1 MGSPGKHL
9 VNNGGHFARRFCPP
23 LLLLFLAFVPGS
35 VSGDADPVPGNSTR
49 GAQVTREVPFVRGS
63 IVEIRTLHS
72 SRPTQTRD
80 GRAIHSHRITRRPGE
95 GTPIAPSATSLA
107 PTTLPSG
114 EVAGP
119 VASLAPVLSGTFQG
133 LVNPPHG
140 RDVIPPNA
148 MGAAGPY
155 HLVALPVSDFGVFDK
170 ATGALLQSVP
180 LDEFWANLVTDGPA
194 DFPFDTRVLFDQHS
208 GRFVAVALDCTVNP
222 NSWLMIAVSATDNA
236 LGTWNKW
243 AIDADIDGTV
253 QTLNH
258 ADFPGVGIDAHNLY
272 VAANMFQG
280 TTTPGYQYSKVW
292 VIPKAQLLAGQTPN
306 LTWTEFPNPPGSRPT
321 MQPAYIFGSSSAE
334 YILFEDWNMN
344 ASHLLLAT
352 IDNVTGTP
360 VWRPPSAVAVDPY
373 VQSYDLFRDL
383 GKDAP
388 QAGENRGIDTA
399 DTRLWNAILRNGFLW
414 ATHHVGAGGKTE
426 AAWYRIDPA
435 TSSVSAQGRIS
446 DLARWY
452 YFPSIA
458 VNQDDVAAI
467 GFSGSSATEY
477 AGGYYTVIRP
487 PYVAAEPV
495 ALLKSGEDTYFKD
508 FGRGVNRWGDLSA
521 TTVDPTDDV
530 TFWTIQEYAW
540 THEPVSGISRWGIWW
555 GKFRPSD
562 VPAPSGVTATVVNGT
577 KINLTWTDQSTSE
590 EGFRIERRQLP
601 GGDYSVIG
609 NVGPGTTIFTDGAST
624 GFVQGVDYSYRIQAY
639 RVLPDGS
646 ASGSYSGETIP
657 SPPPS
662 FSGGGGGGGCLSVS
676 PPHSDTTDPGTVFS
690 VLLLFLPA
698 AVCAWK
704 RRRRFESSQ

>member
-35 VSGDADPVPGNSTR
+35 VSGDAGPVPGNGTR
-49 GAQVTREVPFVRGS
+49 GAQVTRDVPFVRGS
-63 IVEIRTLHS
+63 IVEIRSLHS
-72 SRPTQTRD
+72 SRPTQTRE

-95 GTPIAPSATSLA
+95 GTPIAPSAPSLA
-107 PTTLPSG
+107 STTLSSG
-114 EVAGP
+114 EVAAP
-119 VASLAPVLSGTFQG
+119 IAPLAPVLSATFQG

-148 MGAAGPY
+148 MGAAGPF

-243 AIDADIDGTV
+243 AIDADMDGTV
-253 QTLNH
+253 QTLNY

-280 TTTPGYQYSKVW
+280 TTPRYQYSKVW
-292 VIPKAQLLAGQTPN
+292 VIPKAQLLAGQTPD
-306 LTWTEFPNPPGSRPT
+306 LTWTEFPNPPGSRST
-321 MQPAYIFGSSSAE
+321 MQPAHIFGSSSAE
-334 YILFEDWNMN
+334 YVVFEDWNPN
-344 ASHLLLAT
+344 ATRLLLAT

-360 VWRPPSAVAVDPY
+360 VWHPPSAVAVDPY
-373 VQSYDLFRDL
+373 VQSFDLFLDL

-388 QAGENRGIDTA
+388 QAGETRGIDTA
-399 DTRLWNAILRNGFLW
+399 DTRLWNAVLRNGFLW

-446 DLARWY
+446 DPTRWY

-458 VNQDDVAAI
+458 VNQDDAAAI
-467 GFSGSSATEY
+467 GFSGSSSAEY
-477 AGGYYTVIRP
+477 AGGYYTILRP
-487 PYVAAEPV
+487 PYIEAEPV
-495 ALLKSGEDTYFKD
+495 ALLKSGEDTYFKA
-508 FGRGVNRWGDLSA
+508 FGGGVNRWGDLSA
-521 TTVDPTDDV
+521 TAVDPTDNI

-540 THEPVSGISRWGIWW
+540 GRDPVRGVSRWALWW

-562 VPAPSGVTATVVNGT
+562 VTAPSGLTATVSPGPQVV
-577 KINLTWTDQSTSE
+577 LTWTDRSGNET
-590 EGFRIERRQLP
+590 GFQIERRRLP
-601 GGDYSVIG
+601 GEDYAAIASVAP
-609 NVGPGTTIFTDGAST
+609 NGTTFTDNTST
-624 GFVQGVDYSYRIQAY
+624 GLLGGFPYSYRIHAFNAN
-639 RVLPDGS
+639 G
-646 ASGSYSGETIP
+646 GSYTAEAFATTAAP
-657 SPPPS
+657 PPPPS
-662 FSGGGGGGGCLSVS
+662 SGGGGCLAITPSS
-676 PPHSDTTDPGTVFS
+676 AKSGDASS
-690 VLLLFLPA
+690 VLSMLFLFLPA
-698 AVCAWK
+698 AVYGWK
-704 RRRRFESSQ
+704 RVLHR

>member
-1 MGSPGKHL
+1 MGSAGKHI
-9 VNNGGHFARRFCPP
+9 VNNGGNFARRVFPP
-23 LLLLFLAFVPGS
+23 SLLLFLAFVPGI
-35 VSGDADPVPGNSTR
+35 VSGDAGPVPGDSTR
-49 GAQVTREVPFVRGS
+49 GVQVTREVPFVRGS
-63 IVEIRTLHS
+63 IFEIRTLHS
-72 SRPTQTRD
+72 SRPTQTRE

-95 GTPIAPSATSLA
+95 GTPIAPSAPSLA
-107 PTTLPSG
+107 PTTLSSG
-114 EVAGP
+114 EVAVP
-119 VASLAPVLSGTFQG
+119 IAPLAPVLSDTFQG

-148 MGAAGPY
+148 MGAAGPF

-243 AIDADIDGTV
+243 AIDADMDGTV
-253 QTLNH
+253 QTLNY

-280 TTTPGYQYSKVW
+280 TAAPRYQYSKVW
-292 VIPKAQLLAGQTPN
+292 VIPKAQLLAGQAPD
-306 LTWTEFPNPPGSRPT
+306 LTWTEFPDPPGSRST
-321 MQPAYIFGSSSAE
+321 MQPAHIFGSSSAE
-334 YILFEDWNMN
+334 YILFEDWNVN
-344 ASHLLLAT
+344 ATHLLLAT

-360 VWRPPSAVAVDPY
+360 VWHPPSAVAVAPY
-373 VQSYDLFRDL
+373 VQSFDLFRDL

-399 DTRLWNAILRNGFLW
+399 DTRLWNAVLRNGFLW

-435 TSSVSAQGRIS
+435 ASSVSAQGRIS
-446 DLARWY
+446 DPARWY

-467 GFSGSSATEY
+467 GFSGSSSAEY
-477 AGGYYTVIRP
+477 AGGYYTILRP
-487 PYVAAEPV
+487 PFGAAEPV
-495 ALLKSGEDTYFKD
+495 ALLKSGEDSYFKE
-508 FGRGVNRWGDLSA
+508 FGTGVNRWGDLSA
-521 TTVDPTDDV
+521 TTVDPTDNV

-540 THEPVSGISRWGIWW
+540 GRDPVRGVSRWALWW

-562 VPAPSGVTATVVNGT
+562 VTAPSGLTATVSPGPQVV
-577 KINLTWTDQSTSE
+577 LTWTDRSGNE
-590 EGFRIERRQLP
+590 AGFQIERRRLP
-601 GGDYSVIG
+601 GEDYAAIASVA
-609 NVGPGTTIFTDGAST
+609 PDGTTFTDNTST
-624 GFVQGVDYSYRIQAY
+624 GLLEGFLYSYRIQAFNA
-639 RVLPDGS
+639 DG
-646 ASGSYSGETIP
+646 GSYTAEAFATTAAP
-657 SPPPS
+657 PPPPS
-662 FSGGGGGGGCLSVS
+662 SGGGGCLAITPSS
-676 PPHSDTTDPGTVFS
+676 GKSGDASS
-690 VLLLFLPA
+690 VLSMLILFLPA
-698 AVCAWK
+698 AVYGWK
-704 RRRRFESSQ
+704 RYLHR